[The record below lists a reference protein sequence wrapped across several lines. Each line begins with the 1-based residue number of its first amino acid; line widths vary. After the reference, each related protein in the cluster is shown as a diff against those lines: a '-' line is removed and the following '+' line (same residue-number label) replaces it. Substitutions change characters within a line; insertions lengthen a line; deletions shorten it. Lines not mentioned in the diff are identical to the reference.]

1 LRFTLKP
8 ITREDALA
16 ISRWRYDGPYSIY
29 DGDPTSVDALLRPHF
44 FYHSVYDER
53 GDLAGYFCFGEDAR
67 VRAGRRLGVYDGE
80 SALDIGLGMRP
91 DLTGQGLGED
101 FVRAGLRFA
110 REAYSPPAFRLTV
123 ATFNRR
129 AISVYERAGF
139 EAVETFGGPTRGG
152 AQEWLLMKRSAKKP
166 KADRCNAYTPKK

>member
-8 ITREDALA
+8 ITRDDALA

-29 DGDPTSVDALLRPHF
+29 DGDPTSVDSLLEPRF

-67 VRAGRRLGVYDGE
+67 VSAGRRLGLYE
-80 SALDIGLGMRP
+80 IEPALDVGLGMRP
-91 DLTGQGLGED
+91 DLTGRGLGEE
-101 FVRAGLRFA
+101 FVHAGLRFA
-110 REAYSPPAFRLTV
+110 CEAYSPQAFRLTV

-129 AISVYERAGF
+129 AIRVYERAGF
-139 EAVETFGGPTRGG
+139 ETVETFGARTRDGG
-152 AQEWLLMKRSAKKP
+152 REWLLMR
-166 KADRCNAYTPKK
+166 REAYSGFRKG